1 MTRLLS
7 CILAAVF
14 LTSLAARPAFAIHLD
29 SPSARGGPPTSTI
42 TEARIVLSD
51 LDARLSPYQ
60 ATARYDALGEGVA
73 YVVVGTDR
81 YDPLFREA
89 ATAAASIRQ
98 LRYAVDLFGDQA
110 LALSSPGDALFLR
123 DLTDWGIEAAPAL
136 VASLGGLL
144 DTAQGVR
151 PSWRDLGRAPAIL
164 RGASQTVDN
173 LNTAQ
178 REARG
183 LVTALQGLGSSVAA
197 SLQATNF
204 QALLSGF
211 TPGDVTGWAARY
223 VTNLETQP
231 LTTSLDAAY
240 DTEVLRAD
248 AVTAPSQPL
257 AQQPRT
263 PSGAFLLAPGV
274 YEYDA
279 RSYCLRA
286 GTHGESRGR
295 GYLPAALTGA
305 RASVIEE
312 VLRGAARH
320 PEVPQQHV
328 QLLLW
333 AIIAQTDFDA
343 MPTRLQQTARML
355 LAPSDL
361 LALQGGPLSLIGSD
375 RLEAFGAQVNQ
386 QLASLSGPMQRAF
399 QAEAGIRDLLAGS
412 QSPGSGFN
420 EVGITEAGFEAFE
433 RLAVPAGVAPP
444 DANAPDVDYGAWVWH
459 PGGYYLSYRP
469 RGYSRTNVRIYVP
482 GGASANGVGGGAS
495 RGPSAIEPFPVTQ
508 TIYDPA
514 STVAV
519 PANRNAQRLGTQPPS
534 PGEEPPAPISEPIAQ
549 VADDRCEDG
558 GGGMQVDYD
567 RTNRSTYHRY
577 PTPGTTIRTRM
588 CEAGS
593 PNCNRSS
600 VYQVMLSNTHH
611 IAPPEDPDTEGV
623 PVTDCM
629 VVDVELT
636 IPRTSIPAGILT
648 GFIDQ
653 VTTVVDTTNY
663 AIRNYTRE
671 NHALHPGV
679 VQRRVVED
687 RTGVWIETNGEG
699 NGIAPRTNEDLAPSV
714 WAGVDAVLQ
723 RGFDTFDFDAR

>member
-29 SPSARGGPPTSTI
+29 SPSARGGPPASTI

-136 VASLGGLL
+136 VASLGDLL

-197 SLQATNF
+197 SLQAANF
-204 QALLSGF
+204 QALLAGF

-240 DTEVLRAD
+240 DTKVLRAD

-305 RASVIEE
+305 RAGVIEE

-343 MPTRLQQTARML
+343 MPTGLQQTARTL

-399 QAEAGIRDLLAGS
+399 QAEAGIRDLLVGS

-519 PANRNAQRLGTQPPS
+519 PANRNAQRLGTQPPV
-534 PGEEPPAPISEPIAQ
+534 PEEVPEETAHVCNDTETQTTYDPN
-549 VADDRCEDG
+549 ED
-558 GGGMQVDYD
+558 
-567 RTNRSTYHRY
+567 SYHRY
-577 PTPGTTIRTRM
+577 PPQGDPPIRTQI
-588 CEAGS
+588 CAAGA
-593 PNCNRSS
+593 NCTVEN
-600 VYQVMLSNTHH
+600 VYDVMLSNSHY
-611 IAPPEDPDTEGV
+611 IAPPEDASTPGV

-629 VVDVELT
+629 IVDVGVAPGT
-636 IPRTSIPAGILT
+636 DR
-648 GFIDQ
+648 
-653 VTTVVDTTNY
+653 VRTVVDRSNHR
-663 AIRNYTRE
+663 IDNYTKAD
-671 NHALHPGV
+671 HMLHPGV
-679 VQRRVVED
+679 VTRRVESD
-687 RTGVWIETNGEG
+687 ADGVWVVTTGEG
-699 NGIAPRTNEDLAPSV
+699 TGILGDINEWFAPSV
-714 WAGVDAVLQ
+714 WGGVDADL
-723 RGFDTFDFDAR
+723 RDGFETRYGNAP